1 MNARSH
7 IGVQAGIAADFGL
20 WTLISW
26 AAGWHGWMI
35 AIPAAALLITAPPR
49 HSGTTRPQPPRT
61 GHHSRS
67 PPIVTHNPD
76 IPGQNPGLELQPPPP
91 GMGDSRGPFCPEP
104 SG

>member
-35 AIPAAALLITAPPR
+35 AIPAAALLITALPAAILGAWLANGR
-49 HSGTTRPQPPRT
+49 K
-61 GHHSRS
+61 
-67 PPIVTHNPD
+67 PI
-76 IPGQNPGLELQPPPP
+76 
-91 GMGDSRGPFCPEP
+91 
-104 SG
+104 